1 MKKFPSYK
9 QLLVKKIIENWKFEK
24 FIIFLICSIFIIL
37 FNSFLCFFSYISLC
51 EGNMYSAC
59 FIFFIRKLINMLFFI
74 AINYDNIKDE
84 KSLIKFF
91 TPLIFTFI
99 YCLDIINIIDAIQ
112 VLLGYSIIVTV
123 YLDGGCTLQDSFQ
136 AGGKYRLLQD
146 TITHYRIYSNDVNRD
161 FHRDF
166 FNAIDKLTNHANP
179 RSALTYDEAFSIKY
193 FGSKYGYNEYSSHVL
208 GGFSNGKDFEHS
220 NRPKI

>member
-1 MKKFPSYK
+1 
-9 QLLVKKIIENWKFEK
+9 
-24 FIIFLICSIFIIL
+24 
-37 FNSFLCFFSYISLC
+37 
-51 EGNMYSAC
+51 
-59 FIFFIRKLINMLFFI
+59 MLFFI

-220 NRPKI
+220 NRPKIWWIGQNSDRNRVLTELNRINELHGNFLRTLNARNGQTMNINTIVNH